1 MKRRILLALLALTVA
16 AIAADKPDFTG
27 NWKLDA
33 AKSDFGQMP
42 APEKMERLIDHKDP
56 SIKIKTTQS
65 TPSGE
70 RTMDTEYTLDGK
82 EQKQENPRG
91 VVMYTPKWEGSVV
104 VIDSKRTM
112 NVQGQQVEITGVERW
127 SLSADGKTMTVD
139 SKMVAPMGEMTMKA
153 VFAKQ

>member
-1 MKRRILLALLALTVA
+1 MKRRVMLGVLALTVA

-27 NWKLDA
+27 TWKIDA

-42 APEKMERLIDHKDP
+42 APEKMERVIDHKDP

-65 TPSGE
+65 TPNGD

-82 EQKQENPRG
+82 EQKQETPRG
-91 VVMYTPKWEGSVV
+91 AVMYTPKWEGNVV

-127 SLSADGKTMTVD
+127 SLSEDGKTMTVD
-139 SKMVAPMGEMTMKA
+139 SKMVAPMGELTMKA

>member
-1 MKRRILLALLALTVA
+1 MKRRIVLCVLALAVA

-65 TPSGE
+65 TPNGD
-70 RTMDTEYTLDGK
+70 RTMDTAYTLDGK
-82 EQKQENPRG
+82 EQKQETPRG
-91 VVMYTPKWEGSVV
+91 VVMYTPKWEGAIV

-127 SLSADGKTMTVD
+127 SLSEDGKTMTVD
-139 SKMVAPMGEMTMKA
+139 SKMVAPMGELTMKA